1 MEDFNNDLNE
11 KHNYEVY
18 SDKASK
24 LLTFSIVFLVIS
36 LISYIIALLAW
47 DTFDFGF
54 IFELVAL
61 ISIVVSKNALIDK
74 KLSLSKKTIIASMC
88 SLGWLLVYDFIDF
101 FVNINKTLHFFPN
114 VVFSFGALRGNRT
127 PGLSLRRGA
136 LYPTEL

>member
-1 MEDFNNDLNE
+1 MKFVMENLNNDLDK

-18 SDKASK
+18 YDKASK

-74 KLSLSKKTIIASMC
+74 KLSLSKKK
-88 SLGWLLVYDFIDF
+88 LLLLLCVLLAGFLCMILLTFLLILIKHYI
-101 FVNINKTLHFFPN
+101 FFPM
-114 VVFSFGALRGNRT
+114 
-127 PGLSLRRGA
+127 
-136 LYPTEL
+136 

>member
-1 MEDFNNDLNE
+1 MENLNNDLDK

-74 KLSLSKKTIIASMC
+74 KLSL
-88 SLGWLLVYDFIDF
+88 
-101 FVNINKTLHFFPN
+101 
-114 VVFSFGALRGNRT
+114 
-127 PGLSLRRGA
+127 
-136 LYPTEL
+136 

>member
-1 MEDFNNDLNE
+1 MENLNNDLDK

-74 KLSLSKKTIIASMC
+74 KLSLSKKKLLLLLCVLLAGFLCMILLTFLLILMRLCKKLNSIIFQ
-88 SLGWLLVYDFIDF
+88 LI
-101 FVNINKTLHFFPN
+101 VNYIIWRLI
-114 VVFSFGALRGNRT
+114 
-127 PGLSLRRGA
+127 
-136 LYPTEL
+136 